1 MLKIISIISTIS
13 QYIKILMNNFK
24 ISNKILKY
32 ITKLYK
38 YKIKNK
44 IIINNNGGK
53 NMVNPIIAAIISFF
67 LPGIGQIIQGADVKK
82 GIIMFIIAIV
92 LSYLLMNFLGSLGNI
107 IYLLYAIY
115 AAYDAY
121 KIEV

>member
-1 MLKIISIISTIS
+1 
-13 QYIKILMNNFK
+13 
-24 ISNKILKY
+24 
-32 ITKLYK
+32 
-38 YKIKNK
+38 
-44 IIINNNGGK
+44 
-53 NMVNPIIAAIISFF
+53 MVNPIIAAIISFF
-67 LPGIGQIIQGADVKK
+67 LPGIGQILQGADVKK